1 MLRSDDSSPLLSICL
16 TCRDGRE
23 NACDGVRGGARLAEA
38 VLARLAAE
46 GPAAVRVRGVNC
58 MSQCKRPCAIALSG
72 PDRFT
77 YLFGDLDP
85 ARHAGDVLSVTAAYA
100 ASGEGFLPR
109 PDRPEVLKAG
119 ILGRIPPLSFSGDLV
134 APLFPAPN
142 ASNLEVETG

>member
-1 MLRSDDSSPLLSICL
+1 M

-23 NACDGVRGGARLAEA
+23 NAFDGVRGGARLAEA
-38 VLARLAAE
+38 VLARLAEE